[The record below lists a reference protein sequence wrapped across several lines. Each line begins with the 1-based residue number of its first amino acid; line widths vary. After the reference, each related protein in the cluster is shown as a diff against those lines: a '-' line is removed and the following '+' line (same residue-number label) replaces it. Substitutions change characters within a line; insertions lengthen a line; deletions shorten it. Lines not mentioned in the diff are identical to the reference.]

1 MELWV
6 VNDKGVEERVTEIV
20 LTPELTGVGR
30 LLVSTYTRE
39 PAVMQPSSSSNF
51 ERREVAAQAGELN
64 AKKLSSFAGYL
75 RDRKKAAVIKLDQG
89 ECFIVADASGSGRVF
104 LLKKPAQVQRSAP
117 PQAAPAAPKPA
128 PAKASLLQSLSA
140 RVVDSEPTR
149 KAVAVAEKAKI
160 ATVVDFFKDL
170 ESKVRAQLDQFSVNP
185 ELNELRLDPMD
196 KDGRYVVHD
205 VVTDFPHLLSTAVGD
220 YDERHVVVYRVG
232 HQPAGVDLSA
242 LHPSEYSR
250 KGVTKKRSEV
260 DITAPVIPINRHAAG
275 SASSSSSSSSSSSAG
290 AAAGTAAGAEGGG
303 AAGGGIAPGSAVGV
317 GNGALLAT
325 TKVGLVKRDRRTTE
339 DVERDI
345 KRRKGQ
351 A

>member
-6 VNDKGVEERVTEIV
+6 INDKGVEERVTEIV

-30 LLVSTYTRE
+30 ILVTSYSRD
-39 PAVMQPSSSSNF
+39 PAVMQPSSGSNY
-51 ERREVAAQAGELN
+51 ERREVIAQAGELN

-89 ECFIVADASGSGRVF
+89 ECFIVADASGSGGVF
-104 LLKKPAQVQRSAP
+104 LLRKPMQVPRSAP
-117 PQAAPAAPKPA
+117 SQAASAAPPKPA

-140 RVVDSEPTR
+140 RVVGSEPTR
-149 KAVAVAEKAKI
+149 RAEAVAEKAKI

-170 ESKVRAQLDQFSVNP
+170 ESKIRAQLDQFSVNP
-185 ELNELRLDPMD
+185 ELNELRLEPMD

-205 VVTDFPHLLSTAVGD
+205 VVTDYPNLLSTAIGD
-220 YDERHVVVYRVG
+220 YDERHVVVYRLG

-250 KGVTKKRSEV
+250 KGFSKRRTEV
-260 DITAPVIPINRHAAG
+260 DLTAPVIPINRHPG
-275 SASSSSSSSSSSSAG
+275 GSSSSSSSSSSAG
-290 AAAGTAAGAEGGG
+290 AAAGAGDGGVSAGAV
-303 AAGGGIAPGSAVGV
+303 APGPAVGV

-339 DVERDI
+339 EVERDI